1 MVAVIFKEVSER
13 FKVVMEIITVKK
25 TVLEGNCLLL
35 AGATCGN
42 KFGFPGV
49 GSNSGYLTG
58 NRF

>member
-1 MVAVIFKEVSER
+1 MF
-13 FKVVMEIITVKK
+13 MEIRTVKE

-49 GSNSGYLTG
+49 GSNSGDLTDTLW
-58 NRF
+58 F